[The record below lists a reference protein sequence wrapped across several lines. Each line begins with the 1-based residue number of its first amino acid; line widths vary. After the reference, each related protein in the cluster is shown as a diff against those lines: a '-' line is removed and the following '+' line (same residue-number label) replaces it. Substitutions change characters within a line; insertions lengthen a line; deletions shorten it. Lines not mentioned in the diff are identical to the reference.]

1 MDFLSFIAIQQNQE
15 QIQSD
20 SLVLNSVSFF
30 EKARPFMEKHKVIN
44 LYLDRDKTG
53 QNCTRY
59 ALSLSEKYKDR
70 SNLYQHYKD
79 LNDWLINIGKAQKK
93 SLRQKL

>member
-1 MDFLSFIAIQQNQE
+1 
-15 QIQSD
+15 
-20 SLVLNSVSFF
+20 
-30 EKARPFMEKHKVIN
+30 MEKHKVIN